1 MFVQVSSDEYC
12 IHEVNYTVTLR
23 SNELIVMQ
31 NEVGSDRC
39 MMGACFITLFPSP
52 SNQTYMVS
60 ISATNV
66 LGTSSS
72 MTFMSAIGEHITIA
86 SRSD

>member
-23 SNELIVMQ
+23 SDELIVMQ
-31 NEVGSDRC
+31 YEVGSDSC
-39 MMGACFITLFPSP
+39 MLGACSITLFPSP

-60 ISATNV
+60 ISAANV
-66 LGTSSS
+66 LGTSNS
-72 MTFMSAIGEHITIA
+72 MTFMSTIGEHNN
-86 SRSD
+86 S